1 MADVRSFRLKENL
14 KPEQARHLTKMLKGR
29 FFETYTAGETIHAL
43 FGTVQVLNI
52 YNWSTYSEAIKMRI
66 ELEYG

>member
-1 MADVRSFRLKENL
+1 MTDIRSFRLKECL
-14 KPEQARHLTKMLKGR
+14 RAEQAKNLTKMLKGR
-29 FFETYTAGETIHAL
+29 FFETYTAGETIHEL

-52 YNWSTYSEAIKMRI
+52 YNWSTYPETIKMRI